1 MNDFHR
7 ILSTMK
13 EKKAQK
19 LALATIIRV
28 DGSSYRR
35 EGAKMLFSED
45 GSCCGTIS
53 AGCLEED
60 LIYHAQEVMQTSK
73 AKTVIYDL
81 KSVDDLSWGQ
91 GAGCDGEIE
100 VLVEAIEWE
109 SEALRNNQMIW
120 PCIDK
125 IIEQGKSVIFVKSV
139 RGKLGLE
146 TQLLFSNQGLILSGE
161 KSLKIQQSLIPYF
174 RQLMDQGLKAKL
186 FHIPELQS
194 DFFFEHYTPKELLY
208 IFGAGPD
215 AEPLA
220 KLASQVGFSVT
231 VIDPRSSRCNEENFP
246 TADYRIIEH
255 PESYL
260 MNNRIP
266 FHGFVLVMTHNFNW
280 DQQILKHLLESPLY
294 YLGILGPKRRS
305 ERLNANK
312 PLPNFIHSP
321 IGLEIGA
328 DGPEEISISVI
339 AQLIKARNEIVSAQV
354 ASMH

>member
-1 MNDFHR
+1 
-7 ILSTMK
+7 MK

-19 LALATIIRV
+19 LTLATIIRV

-35 EGAKMLFSED
+35 EGAKMLFGED

-60 LIYHAQEVMQTSK
+60 LIYHAQEVMQTNKS
-73 AKTVIYDL
+73 KTVIYDL

-100 VLVEAIEWE
+100 VFVEAIDWDFDI
-109 SEALRNNQMIW
+109 LQKNLQIW
-120 PCIDK
+120 PCIDIALEK
-125 IIEQGKSVIFVKSV
+125 GKSVISVKCV
-139 RGKLGLE
+139 GGKAGLE
-146 TQLLFSNQGLILSGE
+146 TQLLFSNEGLILAGE
-161 KSLKIQQSLIPYF
+161 KNIKNQQSLVPYC

-255 PESYL
+255 PETYL
-260 MNNRIP
+260 LNNRIP
-266 FHGFVLVMTHNFNW
+266 FRSFVLVMTHNFNW
-280 DQQILKHLLESPLY
+280 DKQILNHLLESPLY
-294 YLGILGPKRRS
+294 YLGILGPRRRS

-312 PLPNFIHSP
+312 PLPNYIHSP
-321 IGLEIGA
+321 IGLDIGA
-328 DGPEEISISVI
+328 EGPEEISISVI
-339 AQLIKARNEIVSAQV
+339 AELIKARNEIVVTQEAL
-354 ASMH
+354 MH